1 MRCYDRRQLIFGHF
15 NAGCLPGRTAGERVE
30 LAIRSRIGF
39 ALLPVFKSA
48 KYQAPVKDRP

>member
-1 MRCYDRRQLIFGHF
+1 MRCYDRRQLSFGRF
-15 NAGCLPGRTAGERVE
+15 NVGCLLRRAAGGRVE

-48 KYQAPVKDRP
+48 KYQARVKDRP